1 MSETRKTIRELSTEI
16 NTDLSKFVKDYISTL
31 KTTTP
36 IRTGRARNGWQSTFQ
51 RKSIGKGGT
60 IPIAKNDVPYIGV
73 LDDGSSRQAPTGI
86 VEPALRK
93 TRKR

>member
-1 MSETRKTIRELSTEI
+1 MSEARKTMRELSTEI
-16 NTDLSKFVKDYISTL
+16 NTDLSKFVKDYVSTL

-36 IRTGRARNGWQSTFQ
+36 IRTGRARNGWQNTFQ

>member
-1 MSETRKTIRELSTEI
+1 MSDARKTIRELSTEI
-16 NTDLSKFVKDYISTL
+16 NTDLSKFVKDYIVTL
-31 KTTTP
+31 KQTTP
-36 IRTGRARNGWQSTFQ
+36 IRTGRARNGWNNIFKKS
-51 RKSIGKGGT
+51 SIGKGGN
-60 IPIAKNDVPYIGV
+60 IPIAQNNVPYIGV